1 MDMDTARFSFCRI
14 LVALSMVCFAANL
27 YSGEPLRQRTFA
39 MDGYRPVTLPE
50 YKIVAENPFPLS
62 KGEKN
67 SLLDSVSRVC
77 RTCLGKYPDRNLDT
91 WPKEDCEA
99 YLRAKAVQLILQF
112 QPDYYRTY
120 ARPEIHRYTA
130 GTKGE
135 PYYLLAYYYDRTK
148 ESNGSPLSLKFKVL
162 RDLV

>member
-1 MDMDTARFSFCRI
+1 MEKIMDMDTARFSFCRI

-91 WPKEDCEA
+91 WP
-99 YLRAKAVQLILQF
+99 
-112 QPDYYRTY
+112 
-120 ARPEIHRYTA
+120 
-130 GTKGE
+130 
-135 PYYLLAYYYDRTK
+135 
-148 ESNGSPLSLKFKVL
+148 
-162 RDLV
+162 

>member
-1 MDMDTARFSFCRI
+1 MDMDTARFSFYRI

-77 RTCLGKYPDRNLDT
+77 RTCLPPGRSCPGSIARR
-91 WPKEDCEA
+91 
-99 YLRAKAVQLILQF
+99 RAN
-112 QPDYYRTY
+112 T
-120 ARPEIHRYTA
+120 ARKT
-130 GTKGE
+130 
-135 PYYLLAYYYDRTK
+135 
-148 ESNGSPLSLKFKVL
+148 
-162 RDLV
+162 

>member
-1 MDMDTARFSFCRI
+1 MDTARFSFCRI

-91 WPKEDCEA
+91 WIVRLIFGRRPYNSFSNFSRIIIGRMRGLRFTA
-99 YLRAKAVQLILQF
+99 ILRA
-112 QPDYYRTY
+112 R
-120 ARPEIHRYTA
+120 
-130 GTKGE
+130 
-135 PYYLLAYYYDRTK
+135 K
-148 ESNGSPLSLKFKVL
+148 ESLTICWLTITIVRKSQTEA
-162 RDLV
+162 R